1 MTNTEPWYV
10 TAFKADY
17 REVYPHRDLAAARAE
32 VNWLVEQGL
41 QGRTLDLCCGFGRH
55 SLAMAQAGLDVFGL
69 DLSGELLV
77 QASGLPEGE
86 RLAGRLARADARK
99 LPYAADCFDS
109 VANLFSS
116 FGYFGEAG
124 DGEVLDGIV
133 RVLRPGGLLVM
144 DLMNPAR
151 IRAGLVPKSE
161 REQGGARLIER
172 RALEDGG
179 RRVTKEVRLEH
190 PDGRVH
196 RWREDVRMYEP
207 AEVLEL
213 LQARGVRVTG
223 TYGSFAG
230 ALFDPEAERQLVFA
244 RAD

>member
-10 TAFKADY
+10 SAFKANY
-17 REVYPHRDLAAARAE
+17 REVYPHRDLASARAE
-32 VNWLVEQGL
+32 VKWLVEQGL

-69 DLSGELLV
+69 DLSEELLV
-77 QASGLPEGE
+77 QASGLPEGQ
-86 RLAGRLARADARK
+86 RLDGRLSRADARK
-99 LPYAADCFDS
+99 LPYGANSFDS

-116 FGYFGEAG
+116 FGYFGERG
-124 DGEVLDGIV
+124 DAEVLDGIA
-133 RVLRPGGLLVM
+133 RVLRPGGFLVM

-151 IRAGLVPKSE
+151 IRAGLVPRSE

-196 RWREDVRMYEP
+196 SWREDVRMYEP
-207 AEVLEL
+207 AEMLDL
-213 LQARGVRVTG
+213 LHARGISVVG

-230 ALFDPEAERQLVFA
+230 ASFGPEAERQLLLA
-244 RAD
+244 RAE